1 MVMAQFA
8 MYGPRDSRTETACA
22 EVRYYRGR
30 KGFKKRSRDMVLK
43 LWQANKAFCLLHCKS
58 GKPNFQTHTAIVLAI
73 QHNLLVSVLSGAAKK
88 AGLRPAFCMWPEAG
102 MKSCCA
108 CIRTG
113 SVVGP
118 DALPARQQTLLNL
131 CSRV

>member
-1 MVMAQFA
+1 MVF
-8 MYGPRDSRTETACA
+8 E
-22 EVRYYRGR
+22 
-30 KGFKKRSRDMVLK
+30 
-43 LWQANKAFCLLHCKS
+43 LWQANKAFCHLHCKI
-58 GKPNFQTHTAIVLAI
+58 GEAQFQTHTAIKLAI
-73 QHNLLVSVLSGAAKK
+73 QHNLLVSVFSGAAKK
-88 AGLRPAFCMWPEAG
+88 AGLRPACCMWPEAG

-118 DALPARQQTLLNL
+118 DALPAQQQTLLNL